1 MKKLH
6 KLLPLLPLIV
16 LMTVVQSCSDK
27 LNNAQPSTAV
37 SQEKALGSATAIKSV
52 RTGMYAYFHSMEYTT
67 DYMLVP
73 EALAD
78 NIQTR
83 QGANRLSG
91 ATANSRGAGALDA
104 DTYNTS
110 YDIIN
115 QANLLIHKIPKGVI
129 SHADSIQYVGEAYF
143 VRAFVYHHMVRTLG
157 YEPGQQPK
165 AGDGA
170 GWDEGVIIKTKP
182 TLDVSDATYHPR
194 SSVEKVYS
202 LIESDL
208 KNAIDLLGQQEA
220 GSQIYPSKAAAEAE
234 LARVYLYERDYKN
247 ADKYATD
254 AIADAKNGPLDVSE
268 ATADQVASMFGT
280 SNLNPEGIWINE
292 FNSTVNLAGGNQNNS
307 LNVYTSTQYVAG
319 VPTQDVVNLYSKN
332 DKRLSWFSQCFDDV
346 AGKPKG
352 GCYASSPYIKDGKVK
367 LEFDKWTGAVGNY
380 LDNVPY
386 LRVSEQLLIQS
397 EARLKGGFGDPAA
410 PLNELRKDRGLKP
423 LTSTP
428 TMDDI
433 LKARRREFIGEG
445 MRFYDLKR
453 LGKDI
458 RKAPGS
464 GYKTVPYTSYK
475 VLDNVPNGD
484 VSRSK
489 ANAPQD
495 SVIKQ
500 NPGYGS

>member
-1 MKKLH
+1 MKKLF
-6 KLLPLLPLIV
+6 KLLPLLV
-16 LMTVVQSCSDK
+16 LLAAIQSCSDK

-37 SQEKALGSATAIKSV
+37 SQKRALSSATAIKSI

-67 DYMLVP
+67 TYMLVP

-83 QGANRLSG
+83 VGANRLSG
-91 ATANSRGAGALDA
+91 ATANSRDAGALDA
-104 DTYNTS
+104 ATYNTS

-115 QANLLIHKIPKGVI
+115 QANLLIKKIPKGVL

-194 SSVEKVYS
+194 SSVEKVYT
-202 LIESDL
+202 LIISDL
-208 KNAIDLLGQQEA
+208 KNAISLLGQHDA
-220 GSQIYPSKAAAEAE
+220 GSQIYPSKASAEAE

-247 ADKYATD
+247 ADKYATN
-254 AIADAKNGPLDVSE
+254 AIADAESELNVSE
-268 ATADQVASMFGT
+268 ATPDQVSSMFGT
-280 SNLNPEGIWINE
+280 ADLNPEGIWINK
-292 FNSTVNLAGGNQNNS
+292 FNSTINLAGGNQNNS
-307 LNVYTSTQYVAG
+307 LNVYTSTFYVAG
-319 VPTQDVVNLYSKN
+319 VPTQDVINLYSKN

-367 LEFDKWTGAVGNY
+367 LELDKWTGAVGNY

-410 PLNELRKDRGLKP
+410 PLNELRKDRGLQP
-423 LTSTP
+423 LTSAP
-428 TMDDI
+428 TMKDI
-433 LKARRREFIGEG
+433 LDARRREFIGEG

-453 LGKDI
+453 LGRDI

-475 VLDNVPNGD
+475 VLDNIPLGD

-489 ANAPQD
+489 ANAPKD
-495 SVIKQ
+495 SVLQQ